1 MKGSIALTTEKKTKS
16 SGNYILFC
24 ISRLISDFGTVVF
37 NFALSLYIL
46 DITGSATLFATILS
60 LTMIPSIII
69 NTFCGV
75 LVDRSNKKYV
85 VVACDILSGFVLLVF
100 AIVFRFN
107 PESIVMFAVF
117 AILLGSLQALFSLT
131 ITASIPNIAPEEDVP
146 RLNSSFQGIGALM
159 RIGGP
164 IVGAVFYSLLGMQ
177 MLIILDG
184 ICFIISGLL
193 ELLLQYN
200 IPTKEDDSR
209 NKPYKEQLKDVYR
222 YLGSKSG
229 LKILLI
235 ATLISTLVFSSLTTV
250 VLPYITYNQLNLSEL
265 QVSQIMA
272 AGYLGMI
279 IGMVIISVSNKSQQF
294 FRKILL
300 FFRLELAVGIVWVFP
315 LLPLFKSTTDWIVTG
330 IYCLSM
336 ILIGIFVGFV
346 NIPALSY
353 IQTST
358 PEGLRAS
365 IIGVVNSLG
374 RLATPL
380 GLWLYGIMLE
390 KINWGY
396 IVTIPTIVLIV
407 IITVMGM
414 NKSLKEFFKTA

>member
-1 MKGSIALTTEKKTKS
+1 M
-16 SGNYILFC
+16 
-24 ISRLISDFGTVVF
+24 
-37 NFALSLYIL
+37 
-46 DITGSATLFATILS
+46 
-60 LTMIPSIII
+60 
-69 NTFCGV
+69 
-75 LVDRSNKKYV
+75 
-85 VVACDILSGFVLLVF
+85 
-100 AIVFRFN
+100 
-107 PESIVMFAVF
+107 
-117 AILLGSLQALFSLT
+117 
-131 ITASIPNIAPEEDVP
+131 
-146 RLNSSFQGIGALM
+146 
-159 RIGGP
+159 
-164 IVGAVFYSLLGMQ
+164 
-177 MLIILDG
+177 
-184 ICFIISGLL
+184 
-193 ELLLQYN
+193 
-200 IPTKEDDSR
+200 
-209 NKPYKEQLKDVYR
+209 
-222 YLGSKSG
+222 
-229 LKILLI
+229 I

-250 VLPYITYNQLNLSEL
+250 VLHYITFNQINLSEL

-279 IGMVIISVSNKSQQF
+279 IGMVIISVTNKSQQF